1 MSRSQSTIGNPV
13 NKAQEKPINYGYMI
27 FWSSHKRLVLISC
40 TLNGML
46 DNWHTMIERVFIQK
60 FYLTQDSYTNLQQ
73 RHSQRMAESLS
84 PIAVVGIGAR
94 LPGGVTSTSSLWDLL
109 ISKRDGRSLVPASR
123 YSVQGFYKPEKSIGS
138 VRSRYGYFL
147 DGDVRSFDASF
158 FSMSKAEVDKMDPQQ
173 RMLLEV
179 VWECMESGG
188 QRDWAGGN
196 VGCYVG
202 VFGGV
207 SLKFLNINIS
217 NFHRTGSIWEQK
229 TRKMLACTGLLGRKH
244 LH

>member
-1 MSRSQSTIGNPV
+1 
-13 NKAQEKPINYGYMI
+13 
-27 FWSSHKRLVLISC
+27 
-40 TLNGML
+40 
-46 DNWHTMIERVFIQK
+46 
-60 FYLTQDSYTNLQQ
+60 
-73 RHSQRMAESLS
+73 MAEQLS

-94 LPGGVTSTSSLWDLL
+94 LPGGINSATTLWNAL
-109 ISKRDGRSLVPASR
+109 ITKRDGRSLVPASR
-123 YSVQGFYKPEKSIGS
+123 YSVDGFYKSEKSTGS

-147 DGDVRSFDASF
+147 DGDVGFFDASF
-158 FSMSKAEVDKMDPQQ
+158 FSMSKAEVEKMDPQQ

-188 QRDWAGGN
+188 QKDWTGGN

-207 SLKFLNINIS
+207 SMKCLYLELTDFYRIGLILARKIPKMQVCIGLL
-217 NFHRTGSIWEQK
+217 EQK
-229 TRKMLACTGLLGRKH
+229 R